1 MSGASSWHGA
11 RACAYRINIE
21 IVRWLVHEQQVAA
34 RAQQLRELH
43 AVPLTARQVGHL
55 WGKGEGRGAVVS
67 TCMRFRSPPDLLGHL
82 FLLVAAPEPKPRRVE
97 HHGQSREI
105 VP

>member
-1 MSGASSWHGA
+1 VSGASSWHGA

-55 WGKGEGRGAVVS
+55 WGKERGE
-67 TCMRFRSPPDLLGHL
+67 TPW
-82 FLLVAAPEPKPRRVE
+82 
-97 HHGQSREI
+97 
-105 VP
+105 

>member
-1 MSGASSWHGA
+1 MTWRPVASLRRAWRRNERVSAPCRAHRRGTA
-11 RACAYRINIE
+11 RRACAYRINIE

-55 WGKGEGRGAVVS
+55 WGKERGE
-67 TCMRFRSPPDLLGHL
+67 
-82 FLLVAAPEPKPRRVE
+82 APW
-97 HHGQSREI
+97 
-105 VP
+105 